1 MQQNGFISYT
11 NPEFY
16 VWFAANLV
24 LLPLSYFVGS
34 SSEASRSSLA
44 DSSLS
49 VLLTLIHYRKCILVE
64 SVKDKSDVSA
74 TSDYILKEDT
84 YFSEN
89 PYCKAL
95 ENARDIECESLYL

>member
-1 MQQNGFISYT
+1 M
-11 NPEFY
+11 
-16 VWFAANLV
+16 

-34 SSEASRSSLA
+34 SSEASRNSLA
-44 DSSLS
+44 DSSLR

-74 TSDYILKEDT
+74 TSDYILKEET

-95 ENARDIECESLYL
+95 ENAGDIECEFLLSLILPYL